1 MNLHAHYTLTM
12 EKYYFRCFTIMA
24 LLVFTM
30 LSGCISNDEGK
41 QDSNGDYSVTDGST
55 QIEQSS
61 GNIRIAGSSTVY
73 PLATGWAEGFRE
85 EIGSIQVSVASG
97 GSGVGASAV
106 CSTSNDH
113 VDIGSMSRTFKPIEA
128 TLESGTRYFSCKPSD
143 IVLTQMPIA
152 MDGVTLIVARGGD
165 ADRCIQSIGGL
176 SVAQLRWIYS
186 DWSETDLVYSQF
198 GGLDLSSV
206 TPNNDDD
213 GVREWKDL
221 GDTSDCLDQ
230 EISLWGPDL
239 QSGTYEYFG
248 EMVFCTKCF
257 AGERDYP
264 VEAFASQRGN
274 GYQNSANDNVIVNGV
289 SQDGAA
295 IGFFGYSYY
304 EAHQSVLHSVP
315 ISANL
320 THSATDG
327 IEDVIQP
334 TISSIKNQTYLPLSR
349 EIYLNIDNSSWAKV
363 LPFMEFGYS
372 SRGQEIISEVGF
384 VPLPES
390 IFNESMAILNLHTNN
405 QSETSNEAPTNSNEA
420 SANEEN
426 DNQEG

>member
-1 MNLHAHYTLTM
+1 
-12 EKYYFRCFTIMA
+12 
-24 LLVFTM
+24 
-30 LSGCISNDEGK
+30 
-41 QDSNGDYSVTDGST
+41 
-55 QIEQSS
+55 
-61 GNIRIAGSSTVY
+61 
-73 PLATGWAEGFRE
+73 
-85 EIGSIQVSVASG
+85 
-97 GSGVGASAV
+97 
-106 CSTSNDH
+106 
-113 VDIGSMSRTFKPIEA
+113 
-128 TLESGTRYFSCKPSD
+128 
-143 IVLTQMPIA
+143 MPIA

-165 ADRCIQSIGGL
+165 ADRCVQSIGGL

-186 DWSETDLVYSQF
+186 DWSESDLVYSQF

-320 THSATDG
+320 THGATDG
-327 IEDVIQP
+327 IEAVIHP
-334 TISSIKNQTYLPLSR
+334 SVSSIKNQTYFPLSR

-372 SRGQEIISEVGF
+372 PRGQEIISEVGF

-390 IFNESMAILNLHTNN
+390 IFNETMAILNLHTNYE
-405 QSETSNEAPTNSNEA
+405 SEISDEAPTDSNEATSNDDDE
-420 SANEEN
+420 
-426 DNQEG
+426 NQEG

>member
-1 MNLHAHYTLTM
+1 M
-12 EKYYFRCFTIMA
+12 MA

-41 QDSNGDYSVTDGST
+41 QESNGDYPITDGST

-61 GNIRIAGSSTVY
+61 GSIRISGSSTVY

-85 EIGSIQVSVASG
+85 QIGSIQVSVASG

-165 ADRCIQSIGGL
+165 ADRCVQSIGGL

-186 DWSETDLVYSQF
+186 DWSESDLVYSQF

-320 THSATDG
+320 THGATDG
-327 IEDVIQP
+327 IEAVIHP
-334 TISSIKNQTYLPLSR
+334 SVSSIKNQTYFPLSR

-372 SRGQEIISEVGF
+372 PRGQEIISEVGF

-390 IFNESMAILNLHTNN
+390 IFNETMAILNLHTNYE
-405 QSETSNEAPTNSNEA
+405 SEISDEAPTDSNEATSNDDDE
-420 SANEEN
+420 
-426 DNQEG
+426 NQEG

>member
-1 MNLHAHYTLTM
+1 MNLYGHFTSIM
-12 EKYYFRCFTIMA
+12 EKCNFRCFTMMA

-41 QDSNGDYSVTDGST
+41 QESNGDYPITDGST

-61 GNIRIAGSSTVY
+61 GSIRISGSSTVY

-186 DWSETDLVYSQF
+186 DWSESDLVYSQF

-320 THSATDG
+320 THGATDG
-327 IEDVIQP
+327 IEAVIHP
-334 TISSIKNQTYLPLSR
+334 SVSSIKNQTYFPLSR

-372 SRGQEIISEVGF
+372 PRGQEIISEVGF

-390 IFNESMAILNLHTNN
+390 IFNETMAILNLHTNYE
-405 QSETSNEAPTNSNEA
+405 SEISDEAPTDSNEATSNDDDE
-420 SANEEN
+420 
-426 DNQEG
+426 NQEG

>member
-1 MNLHAHYTLTM
+1 M
-12 EKYYFRCFTIMA
+12 MA

-41 QDSNGDYSVTDGST
+41 QESNGDYPITDGNT

-61 GNIRIAGSSTVY
+61 GSIRISGSSTVY

-186 DWSETDLVYSQF
+186 DWSESDLVYSQF

-320 THSATDG
+320 THGATDG
-327 IEDVIQP
+327 IEAVIHP
-334 TISSIKNQTYLPLSR
+334 SVSSIKNQTYFPLSR

-372 SRGQEIISEVGF
+372 PRGQEIISEVGF

-390 IFNESMAILNLHTNN
+390 IFNETMAILNLHTNYE
-405 QSETSNEAPTNSNEA
+405 SEISDEAPTDSNEATSNDDDE
-420 SANEEN
+420 
-426 DNQEG
+426 NQEG